1 MNYEDIFRGL
11 GFDPFNPGCNDIP
24 GGFQD
29 INPQLYLV
37 LGELLGNVIAG
48 NLPINVSNSIGNW
61 IELLGQVILTYSAQQ
76 QYFQNGPGRF
86 YSPIYKN
93 VGNPFCQSR
102 SSTGSESPSNT
113 VDNLSQDGKV
123 SSRGKVEESELYFT
137 NYYSNANRGMNRSN
151 SESKNSSESR
161 NSSENSYS
169 DEIVDLKKQIRMLN
183 NEINSLKLEISK
195 LK

>member
-11 GFDPFNPGCNDIP
+11 GFDPFNPGCNDLP

-29 INPQLYLV
+29 IDPQLYLV

-113 VDNLSQDGKV
+113 VDNIAQDGKIK
-123 SSRGKVEESELYFT
+123 RKGKVEESELYFT
-137 NYYSNANRGMNRSN
+137 NYYSNANANRGRTTS
-151 SESKNSSESR
+151 SSKNEKSSR
-161 NSSENSYS
+161 NNYS
-169 DEIVDLKKQIRMLN
+169 DDIVDLKQQIIMLN